1 MRNEGRLERNREEQ
15 GERKSTGF
23 NDIHI
28 YGQVNIAAKGAV
40 VR

>member
-1 MRNEGRLERNREEQ
+1 MRNEGSLERNREEQ

-28 YGQVNIAAKGAV
+28 YGQVNTAAKGAV

>member
-1 MRNEGRLERNREEQ
+1 MRNEGSLETNREEQ

-28 YGQVNIAAKGAV
+28 YGLVNTTAKGAV

>member
-1 MRNEGRLERNREEQ
+1 MRNEGSLEINREEQ

-28 YGQVNIAAKGAV
+28 YGQVNTAAKGAV

>member
-1 MRNEGRLERNREEQ
+1 MRNEGSLERNREEQ

-23 NDIHI
+23 NDIHV
-28 YGQVNIAAKGAV
+28 YGQVNTAAKGAV

>member
-1 MRNEGRLERNREEQ
+1 MKLQRPYAKR
-15 GERKSTGF
+15 RKPGNGF

-28 YGQVNIAAKGAV
+28 YGQVNTAAKGAV